1 MLYRSFCG
9 PPKWVISLPV
19 LASILLLMSHPGKT
33 IEGSP
38 LPEECPD
45 RDFSWC
51 LDSLQGFCRLR
62 GPEEGPKTLSSRFGT
77 YPDSWMYLNFIMHH
91 FGPAEEI
98 DLEAKW
104 QGDGIR
110 AERRRFSFPI
120 GQNGKEVVFLE
131 ERVWT
136 SLRTAIGHDKLDV
149 DSNNVRRPTTV
160 GLVLSDFGH
169 QSVDITPKTWAQ
181 RGLASVPEA
190 EGVVFFQMLIWSAT
204 DDWGKSWA
212 SCLDYI
218 DSLHE
223 PEVSP
228 LRTCCLW
235 FLFVPPPA
243 SPLFL
248 SSPSHLKNWH
258 LTVLRS
264 ESYRICRRFLK
275 SG

>member
-1 MLYRSFCG
+1 
-9 PPKWVISLPV
+9 
-19 LASILLLMSHPGKT
+19 MSHPGKT

-91 FGPAEEI
+91 FGPVEEI

-243 SPLFL
+243 SLLFL
-248 SSPSHLKNWH
+248 SSTSHLKNWH